1 MTQTDAILDYLNR
14 YGRITPIDALRELGC
29 FRLAARIHDLEQ
41 QGYVIPRRTVTQVGK
56 KTGRKVRFTE
66 YGKPNGHRRTA

>member
-1 MTQTDAILDYLNR
+1 MKQTEAILNYLQT
-14 YGRITPIDALRELGC
+14 YGRITPLDALRELGC

-41 QGYVIPRRTVTQVGK
+41 QGYTIPRRIGR

-66 YGKPNGHRRTA
+66 YGKPV

>member
-1 MTQTDAILDYLNR
+1 MKQTEAILNYMNT

-29 FRLAARIHDLEQ
+29 FSLAARIHDLEQ
-41 QGYVIPRRTVTQVGK
+41 QGYTIPRRTVTQVGR

-66 YGKPNGHRRTA
+66 YRKPNGLD